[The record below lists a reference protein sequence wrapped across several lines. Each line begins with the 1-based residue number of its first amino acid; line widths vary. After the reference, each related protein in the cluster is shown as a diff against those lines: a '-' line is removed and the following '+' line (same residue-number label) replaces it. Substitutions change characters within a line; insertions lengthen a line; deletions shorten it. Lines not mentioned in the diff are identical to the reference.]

1 MLIVILQL
9 QLYAQNS
16 DNLELEDVEYS
27 HEDRGFALR
36 EERGGNRSRL
46 TLSLLTVVNILMNI
60 VFALAATY
68 FLHKYHSYLGE
79 LRYGKKYQ
87 LVASMYWSVVFVCFT
102 SAVVI
107 IIGNCYLYYPLY
119 MIDDKTFIVFP
130 FRIAS
135 DITVVVLAVAELVAS
150 LLTHHDVNFFIP
162 YGVRIIQRCFR
173 CWGSQNWLDTLNH
186 ITLGVGMWI
195 IILFLQLL
203 VSSIIPLAVVTIVN
217 PVPSLAFVVIMISL
231 FFCLVVFVAY
241 ILNAFEG
248 NYILKHRFSQ
258 MERNKGGGT
267 QWEKFNQEW
276 SVEPRERVILF
287 VQAIGFFL
295 IFVIFFVGVILY
307 LNFVKVGGDTNTLSG
322 ILISFVP
329 SAILAAITWAAKKHL
344 FKELE
349 EEEEEAEDKEEEN
362 GDREG
367 GKEKPIFQ
375 IGGFSFQPRR
385 RRRSTSTK
393 TKRKKTVTGDDHA
406 PASVHPV
413 DEEGSV
419 SAENASKSHSAVITI
434 HKAEGEAS
442 STVASL

>member
-27 HEDRGFALR
+27 HEDRGFAFR

-46 TLSLLTVVNILMNI
+46 TLSLLTVMNVLMNI

-68 FLHKYHSYLGE
+68 FLHKYHGYLGE
-79 LRYGKKYQ
+79 LQCGKKYQ
-87 LVASMYWSVVFVCFT
+87 LVASMYWSVVFLCFT
-102 SAVVI
+102 SAVVM

-119 MIDDKTFIVFP
+119 TIDDETFTVFP
-130 FRIAS
+130 FRITS

-162 YGVRIIQRCFR
+162 YGVRIIQWCLRCR
-173 CWGSQNWLDTLNH
+173 GSQNRLDTLNH

-258 MERNKGGGT
+258 MEKRNSSAGI
-267 QWEKFNQEW
+267 QLEIFNKEW
-276 SVEPRERVILF
+276 SVKPRERVLLF
-287 VQAIGFFL
+287 VQAIAFFL

-307 LNFVKVGGDTNTLSG
+307 LIFVKVGGNTNTLSG
-322 ILISFVP
+322 VLISFVP
-329 SAILAAITWAAKKHL
+329 SVILAAITWAAKKHL

-362 GDREG
+362 GDRDG
-367 GKEKPIFQ
+367 GKEKPRFQ

-385 RRRSTSTK
+385 RRRSTSIK

-419 SAENASKSHSAVITI
+419 SAENVVSHIPP
-434 HKAEGEAS
+434 
-442 STVASL
+442 